1 MLAKGQNVKKINVSF
16 ELAIALYFY
25 QLSPAA
31 MPILPL
37 VRKSVL
43 LASSRIA
50 ASNATTTAAAGRRGI
65 GWLLASPPKPGTPRY
80 VGRVSGDVFNV
91 SSQ

>member
-1 MLAKGQNVKKINVSF
+1 MKKINVSF

-50 ASNATTTAAAGRRGI
+50 AASNATTTAAAGRRGI

-80 VGRVSGDVFNV
+80 VLRISGDLSDLMSEVNKF
-91 SSQ
+91 